1 MGWRNRE
8 KKRAGQKKKQ
18 ESPTVRKSLT
28 KKKRWGE
35 KEHEIDSL
43 CLCITGVLVAFEIY
57 TERQRGR
64 KGNKVAAQVKCFS
77 CGSSIRI

>member
-1 MGWRNRE
+1 MEEQRKE
-8 KKRAGQKKKQ
+8 KGRSEKETGEPGSKEKPDKKETLGK
-18 ESPTVRKSLT
+18 
-28 KKKRWGE
+28 

>member
-18 ESPTVRKSLT
+18 ESPAVRKSLT

-43 CLCITGVLVAFEIY
+43 
-57 TERQRGR
+57 
-64 KGNKVAAQVKCFS
+64 
-77 CGSSIRI
+77 